1 MHKFNRSSYI
11 FKSSWPTKST
21 PVSSCYSFWL
31 TEDLVT
37 AIRQFRH
44 WRKNYGFCTK
54 IMIHMS
60 RMLYIAYSIVN
71 AYRSLRIINCVR
83 CGWFGLGV
91 LATTWSVHISRS
103 NSCRL
108 TSIPCPSEQE
118 VMNYSQPKMVN
129 LDWLYWMMM
138 GNSLYQSNHTLW
150 LWFYCGRSFVHFPL
164 LPVNM
169 TV

>member
-1 MHKFNRSSYI
+1 MLFILADWRFGDCH
-11 FKSSWPTKST
+11 PTISALTQKLWILYENHDSHVT
-21 PVSSCYSFWL
+21 NAVYSLLYRKRIPFAAHNKLCPMWL
-31 TEDLVT
+31 V
-37 AIRQFRH
+37 
-44 WRKNYGFCTK
+44 
-54 IMIHMS
+54 
-60 RMLYIAYSIVN
+60 
-71 AYRSLRIINCVR
+71 
-83 CGWFGLGV
+83 GLGV

-150 LWFYCGRSFVHFPL
+150 LWFYRGRSFVHFSL